1 LRAPPYV
8 DLTSV
13 LERDDR
19 LDAVDEILDDVARI
33 RARIAGP
40 IRELARIGW
49 SRPIVARHWR
59 LG

>member
-1 LRAPPYV
+1 M
-8 DLTSV
+8 